1 MNDFHQSVPPSRRNG
16 RRAELGR
23 AGITGLAA
31 IIVTL
36 TGAGLV
42 AGCGGHG
49 SSPSATPTVVITK
62 TETAAPASAPSTPAA
77 DPTEPSTPAPAVSD
91 SATPGASGA
100 AATTGDG
107 TQLGAYSFVLTNG
120 YGAPLGPSVPTQ
132 SQMVAVNSGASYDIM
147 FNGGIAAGSDE
158 KIVSLP
164 NGATP
169 TYSAC
174 TTGTAFISY
183 PAPDKGTAFC
193 IIETNGQ
200 IAGVVVSGVSTSP
213 ADTLGFKVTIWKY
226 VS

>member
-1 MNDFHQSVPPSRRNG
+1 MSEFHPSVQPSRRNG
-16 RRAELGR
+16 RRAGLGR
-23 AGITGLAA
+23 AGVTVLAA

-62 TETAAPASAPSTPAA
+62 TETAAPASAPATPATDASTPAA
-77 DPTEPSTPAPAVSD
+77 AVSN
-91 SATPGASGA
+91 SASPVASGA

-107 TQLGAYSFVLTNG
+107 TQLGAYSFQLTNG

-132 SQMVAVNSGASYDIM
+132 SQMVQVNSGASYDIM
-147 FNGGIAAGSDE
+147 YNGGIAAGSDE

-183 PAPDKGTAFC
+183 PASDKGTAFC

-200 IAGVVVSGVSTSP
+200 MAGVVVSGVSTSP
-213 ADTLGFKVTIWKY
+213 ADTLSFKVTIWKY